1 MDSAESHRAVA
12 VETTATGRGA
22 ARRRMLSW
30 ARRRAGLD
38 DEHLLHTT
46 RPATKQQQAP
56 PMSAMSIAVLIPA
69 FSGMRAG

>member
-46 RPATKQQQAP
+46 RPATMPQAT